1 MQDNSPESLVAQA
14 RKNLLNIVS
23 VLKDGNVDSAI
34 KVVVFGLGAYIKYG
48 NILIKQE
55 KKEFQEL
62 LTKAVHLLS
71 LDPLVKEASK
81 TPLDY
86 VPRKETELL
95 ARLRALPDLIQA
107 NQARRE
113 GQEAEARMQ
122 AKGERMEKGRQLL
135 MQKYFDG
142 ALQLF
147 KRLCDDFPDDAEL
160 RAEIGKVLFDINH
173 IECITFLEQAVALDP
188 KDHKSLAMMGV
199 AFRKI
204 KKFDQA
210 ERAYL
215 NALAVDK
222 DNVNYLFNL
231 SRVYIDSGNW
241 LKAQE
246 TLRRVLTIDPSL
258 EPAKKGLDFATRHC
272 RDLI

>member
-34 KVVVFGLGAYIKYG
+34 KVAVFGLGAYIKHG

-62 LTKAVHLLS
+62 LTKAIHLIS
-71 LDPLVKEASK
+71 LDPRIKEACK
-81 TPLDY
+81 TPLEY
-86 VPRKETELL
+86 VPKKEAELL
-95 ARLRALPDLIQA
+95 AVMRSLPDLIHA
-107 NQARRE
+107 NQARRD

-122 AKGERMEKGRQLL
+122 AKGDRLEKGRQLL

-147 KRLCDDFPDDAEL
+147 RRLCDDFPEDAEL
-160 RAEIGKVLFDINH
+160 RAEIGKTLFDINH
-173 IECITFLEQAVALDP
+173 IECITFLEQAVALNP
-188 KDHKSLAMMGV
+188 GDHKSMAMMGV
-199 AFRKI
+199 ALRKI

-210 ERAYL
+210 EEAYQ
-215 NALAVDK
+215 NALAVDQ

-241 LKAQE
+241 TKAQE

-258 EPAKKGLDFATRHC
+258 EPAKKGLEFATRHC